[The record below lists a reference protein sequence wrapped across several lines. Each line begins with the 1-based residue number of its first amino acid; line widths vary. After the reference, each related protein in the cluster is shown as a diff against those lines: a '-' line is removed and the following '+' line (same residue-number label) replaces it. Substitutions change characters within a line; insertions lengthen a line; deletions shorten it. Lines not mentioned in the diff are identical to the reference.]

1 VYELLLSLAV
11 SLRRG
16 FSISAHPEVILARE
30 LAAASESA
38 KETGKVKTIIL
49 AGASNLG
56 SLKPV
61 FQAHGANVID
71 LTKPGWMIT
80 EKNLELL
87 SQELSALSNMENS
100 CHFRHF
106 WQLCLQIP
114 AC

>member
-1 VYELLLSLAV
+1 MQGKPKFKNSA
-11 SLRRG
+11 
-16 FSISAHPEVILARE
+16 ISAHPEVILARE

-49 AGASNLG
+49 AGTSNLG
-56 SLKPV
+56 SLKPI
-61 FQAHGANVID
+61 FLAHGANVID

-87 SQELSALSNMENS
+87 SQELSALSNMEDTAVIFGS
-100 CHFRHF
+100 CHFR
-106 WQLCLQIP
+106 QLCLQIQ